1 MYVQGPNLLM
11 SEACRRALVPPWHD
25 NDLTDE
31 GPNERPAVALLA
43 ANFEHRGCETLLG
56 DRLGRLLDRHAFGH
70 LLVRHAPNDAEAVRS
85 SLEEAGRA
93 AGLFVKVIFQEVS
106 PEDRGILL
114 AVLGEL
120 QTGCGSGIQLTAR
133 RTSPSLT
140 SRCGL

>member
-1 MYVQGPNLLM
+1 MYDVLGPE
-11 SEACRRALVPPWHD
+11 SPHERGICRRALVPPWHD

-85 SLEEAGRA
+85 SLEEAR
-93 AGLFVKVIFQEVS
+93 
-106 PEDRGILL
+106 
-114 AVLGEL
+114 
-120 QTGCGSGIQLTAR
+120 TGCRLVCEGNLPRSF
-133 RTSPSLT
+133 S
-140 SRCGL
+140 